1 MSYSDQKKYFEALK
15 RYERKFDS
23 KEKQRY
29 DMLVKRH
36 KDDEYLD
43 KASMEFLKSLYDN
56 YYINRP
62 KPNYDHLFK
71 KPGEDE

>member
-1 MSYSDQKKYFEALK
+1 MSYRDQQKYFETLK
-15 RYERKFDS
+15 RYERKFDP

-43 KASMEFLKSLYDN
+43 KASMEFLGELHDKYHA
-56 YYINRP
+56 NRP
-62 KPNYDHLFK
+62 KPNLDDLFK
-71 KPGEDE
+71 KPES